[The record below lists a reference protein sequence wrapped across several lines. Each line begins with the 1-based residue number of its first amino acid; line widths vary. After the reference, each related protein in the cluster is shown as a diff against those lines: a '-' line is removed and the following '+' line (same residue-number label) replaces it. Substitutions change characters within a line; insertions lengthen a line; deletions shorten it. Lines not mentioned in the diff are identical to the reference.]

1 MCFPSSPVIRT
12 VLSGAHVTEVAT
24 NNFPTLLT
32 SRLKLRAVVPVD
44 SAPLLA
50 LMSIPEVTRYSD
62 WPDAPTENQVNE
74 SIRYMSELFSTGN
87 GCAWVI
93 EDLSSSAFI
102 GAIRFNYFLKA
113 WKVGGVGYEVHPSYW
128 GRGLMTEALRAVV
141 GCGHIF
147 FELNRIEAWTLMG
160 NGASDRVLEKAG
172 FRFEGIHRQ
181 KGYFKGAFH
190 DFRMFGRVADDPT
203 I

>member
-1 MCFPSSPVIRT
+1 MAVEIAGYQFHQ
-12 VLSGAHVTEVAT
+12 GHVTEVAT

-32 SRLKLRAVVPVD
+32 SRLRLRAVAPVD
-44 SAPLLA
+44 GAPFHA
-50 LMSIPEVTRYSD
+50 LMSIPEVTRYSN
-62 WPDAPTENQVNE
+62 WPDSPTEDQANA
-74 SIRYMSELFSTGN
+74 SIRNMSELFSAGN
-87 GCAWVI
+87 GCGWII
-93 EDLSSSAFI
+93 EDLSSLAFI
-102 GAIRFNYFLKA
+102 GAIRFNYFQNA
-113 WKVGGVGYEVHPSYW
+113 WKVGGVGYEAHPSYW

-141 GCGHIF
+141 ACGHGF

-172 FRFEGIHRQ
+172 FRFEGIFRQ

-190 DFRMFGRVADDPT
+190 DFRMLGRIADDPT